1 MQFRINVWDAQDV
14 CDESWSIDNFSVSSG
29 IQVVLCQGQSL
40 QVGQQ
45 SISTPGYHEV
55 LLTNADGCDS
65 LVQAFVVVKPV
76 SQTNLVA
83 TICQGQSYTFGN
95 QSLTSSGNY
104 TMNLSNHLD
113 CDSLVTLTLIIQTPI
128 VEHISTSVCSP
139 AVYSFGSLNL
149 TQSGQYVHTFAS
161 HAGCD
166 STVHLNLTVLHPS
179 TFTMAESICQGQ
191 TFSFGTQTLTQ
202 TGTYTQNLS
211 GVNGCDSLVVL
222 NLNVKPTYSINLTE
236 RICSGSTYTFGS
248 QQLSS
253 SGLYTLSLTTHQ
265 GCDSIVQLNLLV
277 GSPPPP
283 TVLNEVV
290 CYPSTYT
297 VGNQSFG
304 SSGQYTVVLDDVSG
318 CDSTVVLNLEV
329 RNPSAH
335 TITMTTVGAQFVM
348 VGNQHFNQTGTHI
361 VHLVNAQGCDSVVTL
376 HLTAVPIVVRA
387 SNLTTCDGDTI
398 LVPLILE
405 NAMGISAMSL
415 TLNYPGQ
422 NLRYLGYQQVNPT
435 LSQANL
441 LLNAT
446 IVNGV
451 NQVRIA
457 WYDLV
462 PVNISSGNLLSLR
475 FVVEQASFSSLEWDL
490 NNFGM
495 CEFADEFG
503 DSVRNMV
510 YHNGLIHSG
519 GSQSTISATICQGQ
533 SYFFDGSARSTTGV
547 YTSNYPD
554 HLGCD
559 SIVVLNL
566 NVNPTSSVTIY
577 DTIPILSM
585 YWVSNQSFT
594 HTGVYQVLLS
604 NQYGCDSVV
613 TLHLKVL
620 GYPLNGRLQYNNSNF
635 PGNSTPMTNT
645 TVNLRV
651 GGQIVKSAQTNS
663 LGQFTFGPVDSNTYE
678 LSYSHNKPWGG
689 VNATD
694 ALTISRH
701 FTNVI
706 PLTGFRL
713 TAGDV
718 NLSSVVNTSDALL
731 ITRRYSNLLSSFPSG
746 NWAYSLNSFHI
757 GPRENLYLD
766 IKSLCY
772 GDVNGSYNPS
782 VNARLAWKNVEE
794 LNQVVTQT
802 KAYHLDIKAADDFN
816 LGAASMT
823 LRLPNGVKVESVTAL
838 CAASQEPV
846 IFKQEGQILRIAWY
860 HLATWN
866 VRNGDGIFR
875 LGLQGLG
882 EGNLEIEEISSE
894 LATENATPIDGLP
907 IAAPRLIN
915 KSLEKAPS
923 VVYPNPSSD
932 HATLEFTLGS
942 KALVDIHIMDAIGK
956 VVWERLGGDF
966 DQGVHRINL
975 PMVDLAQGVYYVILR
990 KEIEAGRVSRE
1001 AIRIQKVR

>member
-1 MQFRINVWDAQDV
+1 
-14 CDESWSIDNFSVSSG
+14 
-29 IQVVLCQGQSL
+29 
-40 QVGQQ
+40 
-45 SISTPGYHEV
+45 

-95 QSLTSSGNY
+95 QILMTAGNY

-139 AVYSFGSLNL
+139 AGYSFGSLNL

-222 NLNVKPTYSINLTE
+222 NLNVKPTYAINLTE

-253 SGLYTLSLTTHQ
+253 AGLYTLSLSTHQ
-265 GCDSIVQLNLLV
+265 GCDSIVQLNLMV

-283 TVLNEVV
+283 TVLNEVI
-290 CYPSTYT
+290 CSPSTYT

-398 LVPLILE
+398 LVPLVLE

-422 NLRYLGYQQVNPT
+422 NLRYLGYQHVNPT

-446 IVNGV
+446 VVNGV
-451 NQVRIA
+451 NQVRLA
-457 WYDLV
+457 WFNLV

-475 FVVEQASFSSLEWDL
+475 FVVEQPSFSSLEWDL
-490 NNFGM
+490 NNLGM

-510 YHNGLIHSG
+510 YHNGLIQSG

-559 SIVVLNL
+559 SIVLLNL
-566 NVNPTSSVTIY
+566 RVNPSSAVTIY
-577 DTIPILSM
+577 DTIPILST

-620 GYPLNGRLQYNNSNF
+620 GYPLNGRLQYNNSIF

-678 LSYSHNKPWGG
+678 LSYTHNKAWGG

-701 FTNVI
+701 FTNII

-794 LNQVVTQT
+794 LNQVVTHT

-823 LRLPNGVKVESVTAL
+823 LRLPNGVKVESVAAL
-838 CAASQEPV
+838 CPASQEPV
-846 IFKQEGQILRIAWY
+846 IFKQEGQILRLAWY

-866 VRNGDGIFR
+866 LKRGDGIFR
-875 LGLQGLG
+875 LGLQGHG
-882 EGNLEIEEISSE
+882 EGNLEIEEVSSE

-907 IAAPRLIN
+907 IAAPRLVN
-915 KSLEKAPS
+915 KSMSKVPS

-932 HATLEFTLGS
+932 HATLEFTLDS
-942 KALVDIHIMDAIGK
+942 KAPVDIQIMDAIGK
-956 VVWERLGGDF
+956 VVWERLGGYF
-966 DQGVHRINL
+966 DQGAHRINL

-990 KEIEAGRVSRE
+990 KESEAGRVSRE

>member
-1 MQFRINVWDAQDV
+1 
-14 CDESWSIDNFSVSSG
+14 
-29 IQVVLCQGQSL
+29 
-40 QVGQQ
+40 
-45 SISTPGYHEV
+45 
-55 LLTNADGCDS
+55 
-65 LVQAFVVVKPV
+65 
-76 SQTNLVA
+76 
-83 TICQGQSYTFGN
+83 
-95 QSLTSSGNY
+95 
-104 TMNLSNHLD
+104 
-113 CDSLVTLTLIIQTPI
+113 
-128 VEHISTSVCSP
+128 
-139 AVYSFGSLNL
+139 
-149 TQSGQYVHTFAS
+149 
-161 HAGCD
+161 
-166 STVHLNLTVLHPS
+166 
-179 TFTMAESICQGQ
+179 
-191 TFSFGTQTLTQ
+191 
-202 TGTYTQNLS
+202 
-211 GVNGCDSLVVL
+211 
-222 NLNVKPTYSINLTE
+222 
-236 RICSGSTYTFGS
+236 
-248 QQLSS
+248 
-253 SGLYTLSLTTHQ
+253 
-265 GCDSIVQLNLLV
+265 
-277 GSPPPP
+277 
-283 TVLNEVV
+283 
-290 CYPSTYT
+290 
-297 VGNQSFG
+297 
-304 SSGQYTVVLDDVSG
+304 
-318 CDSTVVLNLEV
+318 
-329 RNPSAH
+329 
-335 TITMTTVGAQFVM
+335 MTTVGAQFVM

-398 LVPLILE
+398 LVPLVLE

-503 DSVRNMV
+503 DSVRNMF

-566 NVNPTSSVTIY
+566 RVNPSSAVTIY
-577 DTIPILSM
+577 DTIPILST

-604 NQYGCDSVV
+604 NQYGCDSAV

-942 KALVDIHIMDAIGK
+942 KAPVDIHIMDAIGK